1 MRTKLNNFRCEVK
14 ERICQLLTDIYREQH
29 NGELP
34 KWFDDEEI
42 VVDDST
48 FTPTIR
54 IGVVVDDD
62 VEYPMIEKW
71 AINEYRVTLDYNL
84 MFRCGEMNNE
94 FEWTELTTD
103 ELVLIYDMINKSYD
117 FKKSN

>member
-14 ERICQLLTDIYREQH
+14 ERICQLLTDIYKEQ
-29 NGELP
+29 NDGELP

-48 FTPTIR
+48 FARTIH
-54 IGVVVDDD
+54 IGVVVDAN

-71 AINEYRVTLDYNL
+71 AINEYCVTLDYNL
-84 MFRCGEMNNE
+84 IFRCGEMNDE
-94 FEWTELTTD
+94 FEWTQLTTD
-103 ELVLIYDMINKSYD
+103 ELVFIYDMINKSYD

>member
-42 VVDDST
+42 VVD
-48 FTPTIR
+48 
-54 IGVVVDDD
+54 DDD

-103 ELVLIYDMINKSYD
+103 ELVLIYDMIHKSYD